1 MYSMYRYI
9 TLIISQYVIFSVL
22 QAQTPTDTI
31 VTKKEIPAYTIIG
44 ESEGLLNHLPG
55 SVKFISQQE
64 IQRLLPLNGNE
75 VFRRIPGVHVTDEEG
90 MGMRLNLG
98 IRGLDPDRSRAVLVM
113 EDGIPVSINPYGEN
127 ELYYT
132 PVIDRMEGVEVL
144 KGSGQ
149 ILYGPQ
155 TIGGI
160 VNYIT
165 AEPSLKPSLR
175 FRFMGGQGLLMNGFL
190 NFSTTYKHVGM
201 SISYLR
207 KQAEAVGPTWFR
219 INDVTT
225 KFVFKLSEKSKLTT
239 KLAYYDEY
247 SNSTYVGLTQ
257 TMYDAGGQD
266 FVQLAPDDRLYV
278 QRILGSLQHEYTFSK
293 NYKLTTTAFGYTTTR
308 NWQRQDFSL
317 SKPSGAYDQV
327 WGDTTITNGA
337 LYMLNTNAHRDRR
350 FLVTGIENR
359 FSMNHTISKNMSN
372 KLEAGIRMIFEKAD
386 EELLRGTKPDA
397 LSGNMQNDE
406 VRRGYGLAIY
416 AQDKFYINANFHIT
430 AGVRGEFYWFERHI
444 IRWNYTDTSLFNNS
458 FVAQIIPGI
467 GLNYTLKNVV
477 NIFGGIHRGFAPPRI
492 KDAISNSGVVYN
504 LEAEQSW
511 NYEVGTRISV
521 NKFLHAELTGFYMD
535 FTNQVIPVSQSSGGA
550 GSGFV
555 NGGATRHLGFEAGF
569 TLNMAPLVRW
579 DKYTLMVDAA
589 VTYLDARFNSD
600 RYMTGNGDTTNV
612 RGNILPY
619 APPITLTS
627 ALTFEAPF
635 GLGLRLTGTYIGKQ
649 YTDPLNTVTPTA
661 DGRIGELPGYFLLD
675 GSLYWKVPK
684 IFTTFRLSVKNITNE
699 RYIASRRPQDIRV
712 GLPMF
717 ITGGFE
723 FAF

>member
-1 MYSMYRYI
+1 MKKYI
-9 TLIISQYVIFSVL
+9 SVTIILLASNLLHAQGHSDSVSL
-22 QAQTPTDTI
+22 
-31 VTKKEIPAYTIIG
+31 KKEIPAYTIIG
-44 ESEGLLNHLPG
+44 ENEGLLNHLPG

-160 VNYIT
+160 VNYLT
-165 AEPSLKPSLR
+165 AEPSLKPSIR
-175 FRFMGGQGLLMNGFL
+175 FRFMGGQGLFMMGFL
-190 NFSTTYKHVGM
+190 NFSTTFKNVGV
-201 SISYLR
+201 SVSYLR
-207 KQAEAVGPTWFR
+207 KQAEEVGPTWFR
-219 INDVTT
+219 INDITS
-225 KFVFKLSEKSKLTT
+225 KFVIRLSEKSKLTA

-266 FVQLAPDDRLYV
+266 FVQLSPDDRLYV
-278 QRILGSLQHEYTFSK
+278 QRILTSLQHEYMFNK
-293 NYKLTTTAFGYTTTR
+293 NYKLTTTAFGYITTR

-317 SKPSGAYDQV
+317 SKPSGGYDRI
-327 WGDTTITNGA
+327 WGDTTSPNGA
-337 LYMLNTNAHRDRR
+337 LYMLNTNAHRDRC
-350 FLVTGIENR
+350 FLVAGIENR
-359 FSMNHTISKNMSN
+359 FSMNHSFGKNISN
-372 KLEAGIRMIFEKAD
+372 KLEAGVRMIFEKAD

-406 VRRGYGLAIY
+406 IRRGYGLAVY
-416 AQDKFYINANFHIT
+416 AQDKFYINPNFHIT

-444 IRWNYTDTSLFNNS
+444 IRQNFVDTSLFNNS

-467 GLNYTLKNVV
+467 GLSYTIKNMV
-477 NIFGGIHRGFAPPRI
+477 NVFGGIHRGFAPPRI

-504 LEAEQSW
+504 LDAEQSW
-511 NYEVGTRISV
+511 NFELGTRISV
-521 NKFLHAELTGFYMD
+521 NKYFTAELTGFYMD
-535 FTNQVIPVSQSSGGA
+535 FSNQVIPVSQSSGGS

-555 NGGATRHLGFEAGF
+555 NGGATRHAGLEAGF
-569 TLNMAPLVRW
+569 TFNLAPLVKL
-579 DKYTLMVDAA
+579 DKYTIMLDAA
-589 VTYLDARFNSD
+589 ITYLDARFNSD
-600 RYMTGNGDTTNV
+600 RFIVGGGDTTNIRENV
-612 RGNILPY
+612 LPY
-619 APPITLTS
+619 APKITLTS

-635 GLGLRLTGTYIGKQ
+635 GLGLRFTGTYIGKQ
-649 YTDPLNTVTPTA
+649 FTDLLNTIIPTA
-661 DGRIGELPGYFLLD
+661 DGRVGELPGYFLMD
-675 GSLYWKVPK
+675 GSLYWKVPN
-684 IFTTFRLSVKNITNE
+684 IFTTFRFSVKNMTNE
-699 RYIASRRPQDIRV
+699 RYIASRRPQGIKV
-712 GLPMF
+712 GLPVF
-717 ITGGFE
+717 ITGGLE